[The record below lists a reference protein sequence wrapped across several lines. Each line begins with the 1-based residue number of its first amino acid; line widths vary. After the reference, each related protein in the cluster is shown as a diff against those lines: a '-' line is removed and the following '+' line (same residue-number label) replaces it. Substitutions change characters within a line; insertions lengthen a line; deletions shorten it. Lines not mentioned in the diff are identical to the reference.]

1 MLFPACQVMFVGFYV
16 SCPVA
21 FFSSSSASSAR
32 PQLQALDRSVPPP
45 GPNSKPRIKAFPP
58 GPNRKLRVRAF
69 PAGTSTASA
78 RLQRSPPDPNSKLTI
93 RVFPAEPQLQ
103 ALDHSVP
110 RRTQTASPASE
121 WCLPDL
127 NCKRYRSQRSPPDP
141 NSKLKIRVCPA
152 GPDLQALDRRI
163 RVFFAGPQLQAL
175 DRSVPGRTRTASPG
189 SEWSLPDLNRKES
202 PKICQIECQEEC
214 QKICQIEC
222 QKECQNICQK
232 VCQNR
237 CQVECQ
243 KGCQSIC
250 LKE

>member
-1 MLFPACQVMFVGFYV
+1 MLFPTCQVMFLGLYV

-21 FFSSSSASSAR
+21 FLSSSSSASSAG
-32 PQLQALDRSVPPP
+32 PQLQALDRSVP
-45 GPNSKPRIKAFPP
+45 R
-58 GPNRKLRVRAF
+58 RA
-69 PAGTSTASA
+69 
-78 RLQRSPPDPNSKLTI
+78 R
-93 RVFPAEPQLQ
+93 
-103 ALDHSVP
+103 
-110 RRTQTASPASE
+110 TASPASE

-127 NCKRYRSQRSPPDP
+127 NCKCYRSQRSPPDP
-141 NSKLKIRVCPA
+141 NSKLRIRVCPA
-152 GPDLQALDRRI
+152 GLDLQALDRRI
-163 RVFFAGPQLQAL
+163 RVFFARPQLQAF

-202 PKICQIECQEEC
+202 PKICQIECQKEC

-243 KGCQSIC
+243 KGCQSIQMVC
-250 LKE
+250 QKLCQNNGSGWGSLEESNLSLFFYN